1 MSIFHSEV
9 LLRVGWE
16 EKCIQGQK
24 GDLHENVRVV
34 VHHNSNVVQN
44 QGSENLIRNRI
55 SPTQF

>member
-1 MSIFHSEV
+1 M
-9 LLRVGWE
+9 
-16 EKCIQGQK
+16 QGQN